1 LVSKRITDSKRFWGP
16 ATVLAIIAFAGFAAS
31 VAVNWPGHFPPD
43 GIAQLA
49 QGRSGVYNFWHP
61 PVMAWLLG
69 LADRIIAGAPLFI
82 VMQAGLFFAALTA
95 LASVRR
101 PGWSGA
107 ALLGVIAASPLALI
121 YQGLVVKDVLFA
133 DAAVAGFAA
142 IAWAA
147 RLWARPLP
155 RLALCVLA
163 LALLCLAALA
173 RQNGATVALIGAIGL
188 AAVAAAKARRHRRR
202 VLIGVT
208 LASAAAMIIAG
219 LGAERW
225 FAVHSDHQPEV
236 ARQWMMLQLYDLSG
250 AARAD
255 PTLAMPALRARAP
268 AVEEFVRREAAP
280 AYDVERVDDV
290 LKLERWKAIIA
301 RPDPAVGAAWRGL
314 ILMSPGLYLADR
326 WRVFRQVFLTP
337 DVQACD
343 PVLVGVDPGDA
354 AMLKAAGLAARDTPK
369 DDWDGDYASAFLG
382 SPVFSHLAY
391 AVLAAI
397 LLALAVRDA
406 ARGEIVMIA
415 TVGLLAA
422 ALAYAASFFIISIG
436 CDYRYLY
443 FLDVAAMAALVQ
455 RAARVRLG

>member
-1 LVSKRITDSKRFWGP
+1 MSKRITDSRRFQGP
-16 ATVLAIIAFAGFAAS
+16 ATALVSIAFVGFAAS

-69 LADRIIAGAPLFI
+69 VADRIIAGAPLFI
-82 VMQAGLFFAALTA
+82 VMQAGLFFAGLTA

-101 PGWSGA
+101 PGWGGA
-107 ALLGVIAASPLALI
+107 AVMAIISASPLALI

-133 DAAVAGFAA
+133 DAALSGFAA

-147 RLWARPLP
+147 RLWARSLP

-163 LALLCLAALA
+163 LGLLCLAALA
-173 RQNGATVALIGAIGL
+173 RQNGAAVALVGAISL
-188 AAVAAAKARRHRRR
+188 AAVAAIKARRHRRR
-202 VLIGVT
+202 VFVGVV
-208 LASAAAMIIAG
+208 LAGAAAMTIAG
-219 LGAERW
+219 VGAERW

-236 ARQWMMLQLYDLSG
+236 ARQWMMLELYDLSG
-250 AARAD
+250 AAKAEPNLRM
-255 PTLAMPALRARAP
+255 PTLKARAP
-268 AVEEFVRREAAP
+268 GIEAFVRREAAP

-290 LKLERWKAIIA
+290 LKLEHWKAIID

-314 ILMSPGLYLADR
+314 ILTSPGLYLADR

-343 PVLVGVDPGDA
+343 PVLVGIDPGDP
-354 AMLKAAGLAARDTPK
+354 AMLEAAGLAARDTPK

-391 AVLAAI
+391 AMLASI
-397 LLALAVRDA
+397 LLALAVRDV
-406 ARGEIVMIA
+406 ARGDIAMIA
-415 TVGLLAA
+415 TSGLLAA
-422 ALAYAASFFIISIG
+422 ALAYAASFFVISIG

-443 FLDVAAMAALVQ
+443 FLDAAAMAALVQ
-455 RAARVRLG
+455 RAARLRVG